1 MAVPLSLQWRNAE
14 KQPIPGADG
23 EEGAAEGEGDGGAA
37 EGGEDGA
44 GEGDGAAAAAAAKV
58 AKPKPG
64 PEMTRVMVDSLF
76 EKLGEEE
83 KLQALLLK
91 EIAIPEPPKEDVPAP
106 AEEEA

>member
-1 MAVPLSLQWRNAE
+1 MQWRNAE

-23 EEGAAEGEGDGGAA
+23 EEGAAEGEGGEAAA
-37 EGGEDGA
+37 EGGEG
-44 GEGDGAAAAAAAKV
+44 GEGGEGEAGASAAAAAK
-58 AKPKPG
+58 APKPKPG
-64 PEMTRVMVDSLF
+64 PEMTKIMIDSLF

-91 EIAIPEPPKEDVPAP
+91 EVPIPEPPKEDVPAP